1 MYVAQAYSSVYT
13 KLIERAFFRLRLLYV
28 FTILIPSMAGDDL
41 LMDESIDIEVI
52 GYLVEERWGVVVLH
66 VGLVYV
72 ALEIRRV
79 LF

>member
-1 MYVAQAYSSVYT
+1 MLLRLILLFILN

-52 GYLVEERWGVVVLH
+52 GYLVEER
-66 VGLVYV
+66 
-72 ALEIRRV
+72 
-79 LF
+79 

>member
-1 MYVAQAYSSVYT
+1 
-13 KLIERAFFRLRLLYV
+13 
-28 FTILIPSMAGDDL
+28 MAGDDL